1 MAFLSRELGIDLGT
15 MNLVIIEGRQLLLQE
30 PTIAAIIIEELKMV
44 EWGQAAKDMLGRVPD
59 SIEVVQPLRNGVIAE
74 YEITENLLRFA
85 IQKVCGTMLVFR
97 PRILIT
103 IPCGITSVERRAV
116 HEVGLG
122 TSSREVFLMEQP
134 LAAAIGVDLPISTPS
149 GNMIICLGGR
159 PL

>member
-74 YEITENLLRFA
+74 YEITDRKA
-85 IQKVCGTMLVFR
+85 HV
-97 PRILIT
+97 
-103 IPCGITSVERRAV
+103 
-116 HEVGLG
+116 
-122 TSSREVFLMEQP
+122 
-134 LAAAIGVDLPISTPS
+134 
-149 GNMIICLGGR
+149 
-159 PL
+159 